1 MAIQDSIAAARDDLA
16 RNPEGALSLGRRTAI
31 WRDLAALAD
40 ARTGYARRVRL
51 NDACVRHVIGRWEE
65 RFPGDAGVAQMLDVA
80 AQRVAGTIEDEAA
93 GDARDRFYV
102 EVVESRSYPGDASA
116 MFVGLAAAN
125 TVMEA
130 RIEDNED
137 AIPEAEDDEQ
147 LDPEA
152 YDTSYM
158 CASAAARGLNGR
170 PSDAAA
176 RRAFWSWYLDT
187 AIPQVYGI

>member
-1 MAIQDSIAAARDDLA
+1 VVARLLAEARRALADD
-16 RNPEGALSLGRRTAI
+16 PEGALALRYRKAL
-31 WRDLAALAD
+31 WRGLAGLSG
-40 ARTGYARRVRL
+40 ARTGYERRVRL
-51 NDACVRHVIGRWEE
+51 NQACVRQVLDRWDGH
-65 RFPGDAGVAQMLDVA
+65 FPGDQGVEAMLDVA
-80 AQRVAGTIEDEAA
+80 TRRVAGMIADEAA

-102 EVVESRSYPGDASA
+102 EVVENRRYPGDASA

-130 RIEDNED
+130 RIEDNAD

-170 PSDAAA
+170 PADAAA
-176 RRAFWSWYLDT
+176 RRAFWTWYLDT
-187 AIPQVYGI
+187 AIPQVYGL

>member
-1 MAIQDSIAAARDDLA
+1 MAIQDSMAAARDDLA
-16 RNPEGALSLGRRTAI
+16 RDPEGALSLGRRTVI

-40 ARTGYARRVRL
+40 ARTGYERRVRL
-51 NDACVRHVIGRWEE
+51 NTACVRHVLDRWEE
-65 RFPGDAGVAQMLDVA
+65 RFPGDPGVERMLDIA
-80 AQRVAGTIEDEAA
+80 GQRVAGEIADDSA
-93 GDARDRFYV
+93 GDQRDRFYV
-102 EVVESRSYPGDASA
+102 DVVETRKYPGDASA

-125 TVMEA
+125 TVIEA

-170 PSDAAA
+170 PADVSA
-176 RRAFWSWYLDT
+176 RRAFWNWYLDT
-187 AIPQVYGI
+187 AIPEIYGI

>member
-1 MAIQDSIAAARDDLA
+1 MAIQDSIAAARNDLA
-16 RNPEGALSLGRRTAI
+16 GNAEGALSLGHRTTI
-31 WRDLAALAD
+31 WRDLVALAD
-40 ARTGYARRVRL
+40 PRTGYERRVRL
-51 NDACVRHVIGRWEE
+51 NDACVRHVLDHWEE
-65 RFPGDAGVAQMLDVA
+65 RFPGDPGVTEMLDIA
-80 AQRVAGTIEDEAA
+80 ARRVAGTIEDEAA

-102 EVVESRSYPGDASA
+102 EVVETRKYPGDPSA

-125 TVMEA
+125 TVIEA

-170 PSDAAA
+170 PADVPA
-176 RRAFWSWYLDT
+176 RRAFWTWYLET

>member
-16 RNPEGALSLGRRTAI
+16 RNLEGALSLGHRTVI

-40 ARTGYARRVRL
+40 PRTGYERRVRL
-51 NDACVRHVIGRWEE
+51 NDACVRHVLERWEE
-65 RFPGDAGVAQMLDVA
+65 RFPGDPGVVEILDIA
-80 AQRVAGTIEDEAA
+80 ARRVAGTIDDEEA
-93 GDARDRFYV
+93 GDRRDRFYV
-102 EVVESRSYPGDASA
+102 EVVENRQYPGDASA

-170 PSDAAA
+170 PADVPA
-176 RRAFWSWYLDT
+176 RRGFWTWYLDT
-187 AIPQVYGI
+187 AIPQAYGI

>member
-1 MAIQDSIAAARDDLA
+1 MAIQDSIAAARADLA
-16 RNPEGALSLGRRTAI
+16 GNSEGALSLGHRTVI
-31 WRDLAALAD
+31 WRDLAALAEP
-40 ARTGYARRVRL
+40 RTGYERRVRL
-51 NDACVRHVIGRWEE
+51 NEACVRHVLDRWEE
-65 RFPGDAGVAQMLDVA
+65 RFPGDPGVEQMLDIA
-80 AQRVAGTIEDEAA
+80 TQRVAGTIEDEAA

-102 EVVESRSYPGDASA
+102 EVVENRKYPGDASA

-152 YDTSYM
+152 YDVSYM

-170 PSDAAA
+170 PADVSA
-176 RRAFWSWYLDT
+176 RRAFWTWYLDT
-187 AIPQVYGI
+187 AIPQIYAL